1 MNYLAHLYLS
11 SQSDA
16 ALVGALLGD
25 FVKVDHHSRYPAPVA
40 RAIILHRSIDS
51 FTDAH
56 PLHRASRRRLDPRFR
71 HTRGLLVDLFYDH
84 FLARDWDRWAN
95 QPLAI
100 FTKGVYAALQA
111 VDHPLP
117 PRLERMLP
125 YMVAD
130 NWLASYRE
138 LENVGRALAGLSR
151 RLQVPNH
158 LNEGLEE
165 LTANYTGLESDFLAF
180 WPELTGF
187 VARGEGGAKPELWRT
202 AEGL

>member
-11 SQSDA
+11 SHSDA

-25 FVKVDHHSRYPAPVA
+25 FVKLDHYRCYPAPVA
-40 RAIILHRSIDS
+40 QAIILHRRIDS

-56 PLHRASRRRLDPRFR
+56 SLHRASRRRLDGRFR

-84 FLARDWDRWAN
+84 FLARDWNRWAS
-95 QPLAI
+95 QPLEA
-100 FTKGVYAALQA
+100 FAQRAYAAMEA

-130 NWLASYRE
+130 NWLASYRD
-138 LENVGRALAGLSR
+138 LENIGRALAGLSR

-158 LNEGLEE
+158 LEEGLPE
-165 LTANYTGLESDFLAF
+165 LTSHYRDLERDFLAF
-180 WPELTGF
+180 WPELTAF
-187 VARGEGGAKPELWRT
+187 VAREEDVVPELWRSAT
-202 AEGL
+202 AL

>member
-11 SQSDA
+11 SHTDD

-25 FVKVDHHSRYPAPVA
+25 FVKVDHYRRYPAPVA

-56 PLHRASRRRLDPRFR
+56 PLHRASRRRLDARFR

-84 FLARDWDRWAN
+84 FLAREWDRWAN
-95 QPLAI
+95 QSLDI
-100 FTKGVYAALQA
+100 FTRRVYTAMQTF
-111 VDHPLP
+111 DHQLP
-117 PRLERMLP
+117 ARLERMLP

-130 NWLASYRE
+130 NWLASYRD

-151 RLQVPNH
+151 RLQAANH
-158 LNEGLEE
+158 LDEGLPE
-165 LTANYTGLESDFLAF
+165 LTSHYRELEKDFLAF
-180 WPELTGF
+180 WPELTAFAAGEAG
-187 VARGEGGAKPELWRT
+187 ARPELWRSAT
-202 AEGL
+202 AL

>member
-11 SQSDA
+11 SHSDA

-25 FVKVDHHSRYPAPVA
+25 FVKVDHYRRYPAPVA

-56 PLHRASRRRLDPRFR
+56 PLHRASRRRLDARFR
-71 HTRGLLVDLFYDH
+71 HTRSLLVDLFYDH

-95 QPLAI
+95 QPLAL
-100 FTKGVYAALQA
+100 FTKRVYAAMQA

-130 NWLASYRE
+130 DWLASYRE

-158 LNEGLEE
+158 LNQGLAE
-165 LTANYTGLESDFLAF
+165 LTANYDELESDFLAF

-187 VARGEGGAKPELWRT
+187 VAREESGVKLELWRP